1 MRTVTD
7 LVTHGDGKL
16 QTIAKHDMLGRV
28 IETRVSDGATLS
40 TTATATDGIRVT
52 TDYIHTS
59 GAPLKVVTSTPYRRD
74 DPPADSTLEWTCTQF
89 DRLGRPVQVAV
100 FKGST
105 PPSSCAAT
113 ANRTGR
119 TVIAYIAD
127 QTTITDPAD
136 KKRVEFRDALGRLVQ
151 VTEDPGAD
159 PKLNYVTTYNYD
171 PLDNLTRVYQHGHY
185 VTPPGEAPQPPP
197 IQSRSFEYSSL
208 SRLRSATNP
217 ESGTTSY
224 TYHPAGNLETRTD
237 ARGVLAEY
245 GYDALQRLE
254 TTEYTIPPDPT
265 PETPN
270 DWPAPTPD
278 VTYVY
283 YPSGAPN
290 AGRLKSITSTVDT
303 SDVDTVTVATSTYRY
318 DELGRIL
325 SQDQTI
331 AGHPDTFTFTNTY
344 YKNDALESQIY
355 PSGRRVDYTVDDAG
369 RVKTVSDGTTTYAD
383 MPASAGHAYA
393 PDGRL
398 QQMKLGN
405 NLWETRDYHTP
416 GTTTLFKLVTSD
428 ETTMLPGATV
438 RVALGYDYHA
448 TQNNG
453 NLMSH
458 TITRSGTTWTQTF
471 GYDGVNRLETAN
483 ETNGYNRKFG
493 YDAFGNRWVP
503 PNTNPGMVADESHEP
518 RFQSQ
523 FDPATNRMR
532 TSQTVAYDAAG
543 NQTLYSPHTLAY
555 DAENRLKSMT
565 HASSGSGTY
574 LYDGQ
579 GRRVKKTWTPGGG
592 TAQDTYYVYD
602 IAGRLAA
609 EYGTGTTSASGTVYP
624 FTDMLGSVRAVTD
637 ANGAVI
643 ECYDYLPFGRM
654 LSSSDN
660 ERSTSCHPADPDT
673 AFDSDVSQKFTGQV
687 RDEETRLD
695 YFKARYMSAPQGR
708 FLSPDPLL
716 NSGRPWLP
724 QSWNRYA
731 YVMNNPLR
739 FVDSDGLY
747 ELENNCELDDER
759 CNAEFRRNAEN
770 LRDAIE
776 KLRKRVEDSKDPI
789 ARERLGRALEALGE
803 EGDGN
808 RVVVSFETLS
818 GGTAANVT
826 PFYVDGVELNYH
838 VRIDPN
844 KHSSDIQ
851 LAITGAHEGNHVA
864 DFQDPRMNSHE
875 LSQFSFEYRS
885 YMVSGWAAGALGE
898 RNLRVGEKTIEIWNR
913 SWGAVDIDSALTRY
927 LTTDHDPPL
936 VIEGGF
942 KNPWN

>member
-1 MRTVTD
+1 MTAVGNVTEIGAPGIIDAPEIHTTIDYDSLPGVDGPGPYPNRVVYAPGTILARTWSYDWDDASGWLKSSTDVDNALTTEYTYDALGRPKTVTEAGERTRAIAYDDRNRRVTTSSD
-7 LVTHGDGKL
+7 LFTLGDGKL
-16 QTIAKHDMLGRV
+16 QTIAQHDMLGRV
-28 IETRVSDGATLS
+28 VETRVSDGAGLS
-40 TTATATDGIRVT
+40 ATGSDGIKVT
-52 TDYIHTS
+52 TDYSHTS
-59 GAPLKVVTSTPYRRD
+59 GSPLMVVTSMPYR
-74 DPPADSTLEWTCTQF
+74 PPADATLEWTCTQF
-89 DRLGRPVQVAV
+89 DRLGRPTAIGV
-100 FKGST
+100 FRG
-105 PPSSCAAT
+105 AAAPADCET
-113 ANRTGR
+113 DTDTRTGLTR
-119 TVIAYIAD
+119 IAYIAD

-185 VTPPGEAPQPPP
+185 VTPPGEAPVQPPP
-197 IQSRSFEYSSL
+197 MQSRSFEYSSL

-405 NLWETRDYHTP
+405 NLWETRDYDRLETP
-416 GTTTLFKLVTSD
+416 QGQPRRLTTRFKLVTPD
-428 ETTMLPGATV
+428 ETTMLPGATE
-438 RVALGYDYHA
+438 RVALGYHYSGTA
-448 TQNNG
+448 NNG

-471 GYDGVNRLETAN
+471 GYDGVNRLKTAT

-503 PNTNPGMVADESHEP
+503 PNTNTGM
-518 RFQSQ
+518 
-523 FDPATNRMR
+523 
-532 TSQTVAYDAAG
+532 DA
-543 NQTLYSPHTLAY
+543 
-555 DAENRLKSMT
+555 
-565 HASSGSGTY
+565 
-574 LYDGQ
+574 
-579 GRRVKKTWTPGGG
+579 
-592 TAQDTYYVYD
+592 
-602 IAGRLAA
+602 
-609 EYGTGTTSASGTVYP
+609 
-624 FTDMLGSVRAVTD
+624 
-637 ANGAVI
+637 
-643 ECYDYLPFGRM
+643 
-654 LSSSDN
+654 
-660 ERSTSCHPADPDT
+660 
-673 AFDSDVSQKFTGQV
+673 
-687 RDEETRLD
+687 
-695 YFKARYMSAPQGR
+695 
-708 FLSPDPLL
+708 
-716 NSGRPWLP
+716 
-724 QSWNRYA
+724 
-731 YVMNNPLR
+731 
-739 FVDSDGLY
+739 
-747 ELENNCELDDER
+747 
-759 CNAEFRRNAEN
+759 
-770 LRDAIE
+770 
-776 KLRKRVEDSKDPI
+776 
-789 ARERLGRALEALGE
+789 
-803 EGDGN
+803 
-808 RVVVSFETLS
+808 
-818 GGTAANVT
+818 
-826 PFYVDGVELNYH
+826 
-838 VRIDPN
+838 
-844 KHSSDIQ
+844 
-851 LAITGAHEGNHVA
+851 
-864 DFQDPRMNSHE
+864 
-875 LSQFSFEYRS
+875 
-885 YMVSGWAAGALGE
+885 
-898 RNLRVGEKTIEIWNR
+898 
-913 SWGAVDIDSALTRY
+913 
-927 LTTDHDPPL
+927 
-936 VIEGGF
+936 
-942 KNPWN
+942 